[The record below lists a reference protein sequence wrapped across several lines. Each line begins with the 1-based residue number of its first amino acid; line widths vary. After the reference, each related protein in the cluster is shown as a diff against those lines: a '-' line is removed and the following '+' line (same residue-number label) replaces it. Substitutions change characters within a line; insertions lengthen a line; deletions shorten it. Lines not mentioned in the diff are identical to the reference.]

1 VDLAI
6 AMLVLHHVADV
17 EAALREVA
25 RALQANGRL
34 FIVDMVPHDRRA
46 YAASMGHVHL
56 GFSSDAIRR
65 VAKAAGFELL
75 RYRLLGSDPVATGPG
90 LFTALL
96 VRKHN

>member
-1 VDLAI
+1 
-6 AMLVLHHVADV
+6 
-17 EAALREVA
+17 
-25 RALQANGRL
+25 
-34 FIVDMVPHDRRA
+34 
-46 YAASMGHVHL
+46 VHL